1 MTKEEFKTVK
11 VGDELYISKRP
22 TNGDIAPEIGH
33 VFIVDRIDHER
44 DMYVYPTVRDK
55 GGCWHY
61 SYLERTSEKP
71 LPIFN

>member
-33 VFIVDRIDHER
+33 VFIVKSLNDDDEYLR
-44 DMYVYPTVRDK
+44 PTIHGR
-55 GGCWHY
+55 GGTWHY

>member
-22 TNGDIAPEIGH
+22 ANGDNAPEIGH
-33 VFIVDRIDHER
+33 IFIVKSLDD
-44 DMYVYPTVRDK
+44 DDKYVRPTVHAL

-61 SYLERTSEKP
+61 SYLERTSEKQ